1 MHEIGPER
9 GHPLPLPSKLESFGF
24 NPKARLLNDG
34 CKSTTKDVFS
44 ADRALNSF
52 WGLNMTAVAVT
63 RYTANA
69 VIACLN
75 FAILAER
82 QSDGVEK
89 SLPFVQW
96 TDFMQSHG

>member
-1 MHEIGPER
+1 MHEIVHER

-24 NPKARLLNDG
+24 NPKARLLNHS
-34 CKSTTKDVFS
+34 CKSTAKDVFS

-52 WGLNMTAVAVT
+52 WGLNITAVVVT

-82 QSDGVEK
+82 QLDSVVK
-89 SLPFVQW
+89 SLPFEQW